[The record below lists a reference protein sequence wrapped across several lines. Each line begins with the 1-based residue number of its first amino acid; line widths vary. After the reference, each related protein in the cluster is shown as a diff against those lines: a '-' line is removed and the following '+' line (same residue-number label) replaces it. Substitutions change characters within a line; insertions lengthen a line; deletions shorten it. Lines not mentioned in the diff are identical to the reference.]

1 MKRSRVLASRLR
13 ERVFVT
19 KKNGDTFAGVLYSI
33 DPTVLVLRQTEAIGA
48 GENKTDLPLDGE
60 VIVFIADVDFIQRP

>member
-1 MKRSRVLASRLR
+1 MKRSRVLSTRLR

-33 DPTVLVLRQTEAIGA
+33 DSTALVLKDTAAVGQ
-48 GENKTDLPLDGE
+48 GENKADLPLDGE
-60 VIVFIADVDFIQRP
+60 VIVFVADVDFIQRP